1 MAHETNPTSSPWR
14 RTTNEEKRRQMANEE
29 KIGEGEG
36 TGVGGTEKPEKAA
49 GGMSE
54 REAGRKG
61 GEKGGQ
67 TTKERYG
74 TPFYKEIGRKGG
86 ETVRNER
93 GHEFYEEIGRKG
105 GQKVR
110 DLINAGK
117 QSNQK

>member
-1 MAHETNPTSSPWR
+1 MNGEGPPQTEDGEVGMENEIEKDAPQSEEAR
-14 RTTNEEKRRQMANEE
+14 EEKSG
-29 KIGEGEG
+29 GE
-36 TGVGGTEKPEKAA
+36 
-49 GGMSE
+49 MSV

-74 TPFYKEIGRKGG
+74 TPFYREIGRKGG

-110 DLINAGK
+110 ELIQEGK
-117 QSNQK
+117 RQTTTPKK